1 MEKKPQ
7 CRICRRAG
15 KKLFLKGEKCNS
27 QKCPL
32 IKKPYPPGNKK
43 KRRIGGFSEYAKEL
57 QEKQKLK
64 NWYGLNEKQ
73 LKKYVQE
80 VLEKSRKGSAKIQ
93 DATESLV
100 QKLELRLDNVVYQ
113 MGIARSRR
121 SARQMV
127 SHGHFSVN
135 SRAVNIPS
143 YSLKKG
149 DKISVKT
156 NSMQKPFFKDLS
168 AKIKKYQPP
177 AWLKLNL
184 ENLEAEIIG
193 MPSVE
198 MAALPLDITSV
209 FEFYSK

>member
-1 MEKKPQ
+1 MEKKSQ

-73 LKKYVQE
+73 LKRYVQE

-93 DATESLV
+93 DATEALV
-100 QKLELRLDNVVYQ
+100 QRLELRLDNVVYQ

-121 SARQMV
+121 SARQIV

-135 SRAVNIPS
+135 SRAVDIPS

-149 DKISVKT
+149 DKISVKA
-156 NSMQKPFFKDLS
+156 NSIQKPFFKDLS

-198 MAALPLDITSV
+198 IAALPSDITSV